1 MWNFWRGTFESLWIQ
16 GWNPLY
22 LPLCIFRPSCGPVLW
37 QDRDVKCRQ
46 HCSVQSCRGYYYFLK
61 KVQPFVQAGNSSSG
75 HIWVC
80 LQVNIHE
87 LDINFCHSSHKW
99 HNMILLIMN
108 CASIYLKFYNLGTYR
123 KIYVKNNLM
132 NNQLSYFRFNWRN
145 YVDLISNDL

>member
-1 MWNFWRGTFESLWIQ
+1 MWDFWSTTFVSLWTQ

-22 LPLCIFRPSCGPVLW
+22 LPLCIFRPSYSPVLW

-87 LDINFCHSSHKW
+87 LDINVCHSSHKW
-99 HNMILLIMN
+99 HNMYDIIDNQLCI
-108 CASIYLKFYNLGTYR
+108 NLPEFMQIVQLR
-123 KIYVKNNLM
+123 NLQNNLCKE
-132 NNQLSYFRFNWRN
+132 QSDQQSVVIF
-145 YVDLISNDL
+145 

>member
-1 MWNFWRGTFESLWIQ
+1 MKFSKFESLWTQ

-22 LPLCIFRPSCGPVLW
+22 LPLCIFRPSYGPVLW

-87 LDINFCHSSHKW
+87 NCCHLSHK
-99 HNMILLIMN
+99 MTQYDI
-108 CASIYLKFYNLGTYR
+108 IYNQLCINLPELTQIVQLR
-123 KIYVKNNLM
+123 NLQNNLCKE
-132 NNQLSYFRFNWRN
+132 QSDEQSYRYLRFNWRN
-145 YVDLISNDL
+145 YFDLILNDL